1 LPRRN
6 LAILVSVA
14 ALLVGAVGCTDEEPA
29 DAPHDGPLRL
39 GGEMGTL
46 CIPAGSSTEFTLGL
60 DAVQNSTKADINVDR
75 VRLIGADNATMVD
88 GYLAPILGHTL
99 IGAIP
104 GWPPK
109 EGATAAFDQ
118 KKTVPT
124 TISAGKD
131 ANLVVHVKA
140 TAPAEIK
147 AVEVTYT
154 SDGKPMRVQ
163 STTSLTI
170 RDTCS

>member
-1 LPRRN
+1 
-6 LAILVSVA
+6 
-14 ALLVGAVGCTDEEPA
+14 
-29 DAPHDGPLRL
+29 
-39 GGEMGTL
+39 MGTL

-60 DAVQNSTKADINVDR
+60 DAVQNSTKADITVDS

-88 GYLAPILGHTL
+88 GYLAPILDNTL

-104 GWPPK
+104 GWPPRQ
-109 EGATAAFDQ
+109 GATAAFDQ

-140 TAPAEIK
+140 TAPAQIK

-154 SDGKPMRVQ
+154 SDGKPLRVQ
-163 STTSLTI
+163 NTTSLTI
-170 RDTCS
+170 RNTCS